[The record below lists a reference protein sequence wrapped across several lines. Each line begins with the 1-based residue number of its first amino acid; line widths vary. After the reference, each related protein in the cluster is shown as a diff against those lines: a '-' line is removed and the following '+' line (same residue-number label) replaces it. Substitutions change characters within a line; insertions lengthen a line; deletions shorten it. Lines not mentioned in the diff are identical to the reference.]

1 LKWPRVASGACDR
14 NHIVTDKGRPI
25 ISFDTRKQVY
35 DVNPILFEKP
45 LEVLDP
51 YIAKGAR

>member
-1 LKWPRVASGACDR
+1 MKWPRVASGACDR

-35 DVNPILFEKP
+35 DVNPILFGKP
-45 LEVLDP
+45 L
-51 YIAKGAR
+51 KF